1 MYYYYF
7 RNPEPVF
14 GAIPTQR
21 FKPFDLDE
29 SDLDSDQE
37 SDLEESTE
45 DWHASDP
52 DHGDEF
58 FGLKLIADHAA
69 INDHGRPSGYDLDK
83 NYLSYTREKNK
94 VKKDLPV
101 MHQDNKRD
109 PEHRQADDYE
119 PGRHRTAPV
128 YRQRAMTPWP
138 VSQESAN
145 TNGSAR
151 ESKSISRYRAA
162 PKTWLCSACP
172 ETFQPIHF
180 ALHIL
185 LFVRHICETGHY
197 ISKLYLDHA
206 ENYMKILQ

>member
-1 MYYYYF
+1 LTKSLLLYILGTLRSGQYCRISHSATKLNEIQSLGRFKYSKLVFSIFLYYYYYF
-7 RNPEPVF
+7 RNSESAFGPVS
-14 GAIPTQR
+14 TQR

-29 SDLDSDQE
+29 SDLDSDQV

-52 DHGDEF
+52 GHGDGF

-69 INDHGRPSGYDLDK
+69 VNDHGRPSGYGLDK
-83 NYLSYTREKNK
+83 NDLSYDHGKNK

-101 MHQDNKRD
+101 MHQDNKLD

-138 VSQESAN
+138 VSHES
-145 TNGSAR
+145 TNASAR

-162 PKTWLCSACP
+162 PKT
-172 ETFQPIHF
+172 
-180 ALHIL
+180 
-185 LFVRHICETGHY
+185 
-197 ISKLYLDHA
+197 
-206 ENYMKILQ
+206 